1 MTEWSVAMSLQQQNE
16 SKPTYVRPVTRICGG
31 YRASDPQRATPAEL
45 RWRHRATH
53 LSVLQLPPINRNDR
67 DISLNAVMELS

>member
-31 YRASDPQRATPAEL
+31 IAHLIRSAPHPLSLGGGGTEL
-45 RWRHRATH
+45 RIFQWYNCLRLTETTGILA
-53 LSVLQLPPINRNDR
+53 
-67 DISLNAVMELS
+67 